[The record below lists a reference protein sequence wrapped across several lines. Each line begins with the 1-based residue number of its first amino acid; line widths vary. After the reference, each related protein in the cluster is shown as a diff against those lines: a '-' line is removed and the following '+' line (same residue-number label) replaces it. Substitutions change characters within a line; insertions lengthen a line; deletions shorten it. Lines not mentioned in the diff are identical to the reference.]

1 MAYIGSI
8 KIITM
13 LIFKVC
19 VRIILLLTFSFFLF
33 SEGNS
38 QGLKWTPDGSGYYR
52 AEAGEI
58 VQYGLPGNVK
68 TVLVNKM
75 QLTPEGQTKSLA
87 VRSFSF
93 SQDGTAVLIFTN
105 TKRVWRLETRG
116 DYWVFDKTS
125 NKLKQLGKGRPVS
138 SLMFAKFS
146 PDATKVAYVSEYNL
160 YVEDLGSGEIK
171 ALTKDG
177 NRKFINGTFDWA

>member
-1 MAYIGSI
+1 MAYIGRI

-19 VRIILLLTFSFFLF
+19 VRMILLLTFSFFHFLY
-33 SEGNS
+33 GNS
-38 QGLKWTPDGSGYYR
+38 QSLKWTPEGTGYYR
-52 AEAGEI
+52 AEGGDI

-93 SQDGTAVLIFTN
+93 SQDGTSVLIYTN
-105 TKRVWRLETRG
+105 TKKVWRMDTRG

-146 PDATKVAYVSEYNL
+146 PGKIS
-160 YVEDLGSGEIK
+160 
-171 ALTKDG
+171 
-177 NRKFINGTFDWA
+177 